1 MSATANFNDAN
12 QATADSRIDKLARRR
27 AKAKMGWFAHAT
39 AFTVVNLALITLS
52 LLTGGTW
59 AIYPLLGWG
68 LGLAMHGV
76 SVWALPQGGQ
86 LMERMVE
93 KERAKLAGG
102 TRASR
107 SDLW

>member
-1 MSATANFNDAN
+1 MSTADFTDAT
-12 QATADSRIDKLARRR
+12 QATQANAASRIERLARRR
-27 AKAKMGWFAHAT
+27 AKAKMGWFGHAT
-39 AFTVVNLALITLS
+39 AFTVVNLGLITLS

-68 LGLAMHGV
+68 VGLAMHGL

-93 KERAKLAGG
+93 KERAKLSGA
-102 TRASR
+102 TRG
-107 SDLW
+107 DLW